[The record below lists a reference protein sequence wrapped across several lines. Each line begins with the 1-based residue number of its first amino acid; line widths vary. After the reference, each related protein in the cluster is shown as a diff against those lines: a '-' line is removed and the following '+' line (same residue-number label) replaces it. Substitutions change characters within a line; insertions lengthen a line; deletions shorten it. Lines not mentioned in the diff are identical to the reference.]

1 MKHRS
6 LSLVVLLFVVAALP
20 LSASQ
25 FIDQPFDVT
34 ARGASLIVRGQVM
47 DSYSAWDS
55 AREVIYTY
63 STVRVTRYFGETTGP
78 DTIVVR
84 NVGGTLDGYRQEA
97 IGFPEL
103 RNNEHVVLMLE
114 RTADGT
120 DYSIRAYNQ
129 GKYLVR
135 QRGGVEVLVSDP
147 VTQGDERLHVTSPR
161 FQLGT
166 DAIGDDVPA
175 LGLDEFARMVD
186 DARAGAHGPSTR
198 NQQQ

>member
-6 LSLVVLLFVVAALP
+6 LSLAVLLLIIAAVP

-25 FIDQPFDVT
+25 FIEQSFDVT
-34 ARGASLIVRGQVM
+34 ARGANLIVRGKVL

-78 DTIVVR
+78 DTLVVR
-84 NVGGTLDGYRQEA
+84 NVGGTVDGYRQEA

-114 RTADGT
+114 RTEDGAD
-120 DYSIRAYNQ
+120 YRIHAYNQ
-129 GKYLVR
+129 GKFLVR

-147 VTQGDERLHVTSPR
+147 VTQGAERLHVTSPR
-161 FQLGT
+161 FQLET
-166 DAIGDDVPA
+166 EAIGDDVPA

-186 DARAGAHGPSTR
+186 DARAGAHGPSIR
-198 NQQQ
+198 HQQQ

>member
-6 LSLVVLLFVVAALP
+6 LSLVLLLIVAAVP

-25 FIDQPFDVT
+25 FIDQPFDQT
-34 ARGASLIVRGQVM
+34 ARNANLIVRGQVV

-78 DTIVVR
+78 DTVVVR
-84 NVGGTLDGYRQEA
+84 NVGGEIDGYRQEA
-97 IGFPEL
+97 VGFPEL

-114 RTADGT
+114 RNEDGAD
-120 DYSIRAYNQ
+120 YRIHAYNQ
-129 GKYLVR
+129 GKFLVR
-135 QRGGVEVLVSDP
+135 HRGGVEVLISDP
-147 VTQGDERLHVTSPR
+147 VTQGAERLHVTSPR

-166 DAIGDDVPA
+166 EAVGDDVAA
-175 LGLDEFARMVD
+175 LGIDEFARMVE
-186 DARAGAHGPSTR
+186 DARAGSGSPSIR
-198 NQQQ
+198 HQQQ